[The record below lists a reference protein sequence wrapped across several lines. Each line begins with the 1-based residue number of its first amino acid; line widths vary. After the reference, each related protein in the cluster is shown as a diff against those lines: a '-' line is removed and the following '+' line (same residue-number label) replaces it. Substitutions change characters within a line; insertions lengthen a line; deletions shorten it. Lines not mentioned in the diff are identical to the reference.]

1 MLMDESVNNLLQKND
16 ELIVN
21 MVKEAGELV
30 KNFIELSKSDPNF
43 KDYYRDF
50 TDVGVQIFKIHEKLH
65 ADFAQLKECEGIKAL
80 KEYKG

>member
-1 MLMDESVNNLLQKND
+1 MGESVNNLLQKSD

-21 MVKEAGELV
+21 MLKEAGELV
-30 KNFIELSKSDPNF
+30 KNFIEMSKNDPRF

-65 ADFAQLKECEGIKAL
+65 VDFAELKECEGIKAL
-80 KEYKG
+80 KEHKE

>member
-1 MLMDESVNNLLQKND
+1 MDESVNNLLQKSD
-16 ELIVN
+16 ELMVN

-30 KNFIELSKSDPNF
+30 KNFIELSKCDPNF

-65 ADFAQLKECEGIKAL
+65 VDFAELKECEGIKAL

>member
-1 MLMDESVNNLLQKND
+1 MGESVNNLLQKSD

-30 KNFIELSKSDPNF
+30 KNFIEMSKNDPRF
-43 KDYYRDF
+43 KDYYRNF

-65 ADFAQLKECEGIKAL
+65 IDAELKECEGIKAL
-80 KEYKG
+80 KEHKE

>member
-1 MLMDESVNNLLQKND
+1 MGESVNNLLQKSD

-30 KNFIELSKSDPNF
+30 KNFIEMSKNDPRW

-50 TDVGVQIFKIHEKLH
+50 ADVGVQVFKIHEKLH
-65 ADFAQLKECEGIKAL
+65 ADFAELKDCEGIKAL
-80 KEYKG
+80 KEHKE

>member
-1 MLMDESVNNLLQKND
+1 MGESVNNLLQKSD

-30 KNFIELSKSDPNF
+30 KNFIELSKSDPNC

-65 ADFAQLKECEGIKAL
+65 IDAELKECEGIKAL
-80 KEYKG
+80 KEHKE

>member
-1 MLMDESVNNLLQKND
+1 MDESVNNLLQKND

-30 KNFIELSKSDPNF
+30 KNFIEMSKNDPRF

-65 ADFAQLKECEGIKAL
+65 VDFAELKECEGIKAL
-80 KEYKG
+80 KEYKE

>member
-1 MLMDESVNNLLQKND
+1 MGESVNNLLQKSD

-30 KNFIELSKSDPNF
+30 KNFIEMSKNDPRF
-43 KDYYRDF
+43 KDYYRNF

-65 ADFAQLKECEGIKAL
+65 VDFAELEECEGIKAL
-80 KEYKG
+80 KEHKE

>member
-1 MLMDESVNNLLQKND
+1 MGESVNNLLQKSD

-30 KNFIELSKSDPNF
+30 KNFIEMSKNDPKF

-50 TDVGVQIFKIHEKLH
+50 ADVGVQIFKIHEKLH
-65 ADFAQLKECEGIKAL
+65 ADFAELKECEGIKAL
-80 KEYKG
+80 KEYKE

>member
-1 MLMDESVNNLLQKND
+1 MSEVILNNLLQRND
-16 ELIVN
+16 ELVVN
-21 MVKEAGELV
+21 MVKEAGKLV
-30 KNFIELSKSDPNF
+30 KNFIEMAKNDPRF

-80 KEYKG
+80 KEHKE

>member
-1 MLMDESVNNLLQKND
+1 MNESINNLLQKSD

-30 KNFIELSKSDPNF
+30 KNFIEMSKNDPRF

-65 ADFAQLKECEGIKAL
+65 ADFAELKECEGIKAL
-80 KEYKG
+80 KEHKE

>member
-1 MLMDESVNNLLQKND
+1 MCESVNNLLQKND

-50 TDVGVQIFKIHEKLH
+50 ADVGVQIFKIHEKLH
-65 ADFAQLKECEGIKAL
+65 SDFAELKECEGIKAL